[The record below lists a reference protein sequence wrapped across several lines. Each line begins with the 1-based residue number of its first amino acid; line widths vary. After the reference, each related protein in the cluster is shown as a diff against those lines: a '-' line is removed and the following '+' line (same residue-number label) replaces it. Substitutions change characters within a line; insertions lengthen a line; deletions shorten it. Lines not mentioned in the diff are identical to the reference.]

1 MSVMIC
7 GSLAFDTI
15 MVFPER
21 FKDHILPDKTHMLN
35 VAFLV
40 PELHRNFGG
49 CAGNIAYTLK
59 KLGGEPIPMATVG
72 ADFAQYREYLER
84 LGINQDFVSTIETE
98 WTAQAFITTDLDD
111 NQITAFHP
119 GAMSHNHRQT
129 IPKNMGI
136 TYGSISPDGKQAMLD
151 HSEQFASAGIPHL
164 FDPGQGLPM
173 FNGDELF
180 GMIKNATWLTLNS
193 YEWAMLKEK
202 TGLSRNT
209 VIDHLAGGVIITHGA
224 EGSELITK
232 AGEVKIPPVK
242 PEGIVDPTGC
252 GDAYRAGLLFG
263 LDQGWDPV
271 DAARLGSL
279 MGSIKI
285 AHSGPQ
291 HHDFTL
297 DGIREQFQV
306 AFGSP
311 MPSF

>member
-59 KLGGEPIPMATVG
+59 KLGGEPVPMATVG
-72 ADFAQYREYLER
+72 ADFGQYREYLAG
-84 LGINQDFVSTIETE
+84 LDITQDFVSTIETE

-119 GAMSHNHRQT
+119 GAMTHNHRQVV
-129 IPKNMGI
+129 PKDHGI
-136 TYGSISPDGKQAMLD
+136 TYGSISPDGKEAMLE
-151 HSEQFASAGIPHL
+151 HSEQFAAANIPHL

-180 GMIKNATWLTLNS
+180 AMIKNATWLTLNS
-193 YEWAMLKEK
+193 YEWAMLKDK
-202 TGLSRNT
+202 TGLSRQT
-209 VIDHLAGGVIITHGA
+209 VIEHLDGGVIITHGA
-224 EGSELITK
+224 DGSELITR
-232 AGEVKIPPVK
+232 ESETRIPAVEPQ
-242 PEGIVDPTGC
+242 GIVDPTGC

-285 AHSGPQ
+285 AHGGPQ
-291 HHDFTL
+291 HHDFTQ
-297 DGIREQFQV
+297 DDIRQQFER
-306 AFGSP
+306 AFQSP
-311 MPSF
+311 MPQ

>member
-40 PELHRNFGG
+40 PKLHRNFGG

-59 KLGGEPIPMATVG
+59 KLGGQPVPMATVG
-72 ADFAQYREYLER
+72 ADFGQYRAYLAG
-84 LGINQDFVSTIETE
+84 LDISQDFVSTIETE

-119 GAMSHNHRQT
+119 GAMTHNHRQVV
-129 IPKNMGI
+129 PKDHGI
-136 TYGSISPDGKQAMLD
+136 TYGSISPDGKEAMLE
-151 HSEQFASAGIPHL
+151 HSDQFAAAGIPHL

-180 GMIKNATWLTLNS
+180 KMIKNATWLTLNS
-193 YEWAMLKEK
+193 YEWAMLKDK
-202 TGLSRNT
+202 TGLSRQT
-209 VIDHLAGGVIITHGA
+209 VIEHLDGGVIITHGA
-224 EGSELITK
+224 EGSELITR
-232 AGEVKIPPVK
+232 ESETRIPAVEPQ
-242 PEGIVDPTGC
+242 GIVDPTGC

-291 HHDFTL
+291 HHDFTV
-297 DGIREQFQV
+297 DEIRQQFQD
-306 AFGSP
+306 AFQSP
-311 MPSF
+311 MPG

>member
-59 KLGGEPIPMATVG
+59 KLGGEPVPMATVG
-72 ADFAQYREYLER
+72 ADFGQYRAYLAG
-84 LGINQDFVSTIETE
+84 LDISQDFVSTIETE

-119 GAMSHNHRQT
+119 GAMTHNHRQVV
-129 IPKNMGI
+129 PKDHGI
-136 TYGSISPDGKQAMLD
+136 TYGSISPDGKEAMLE
-151 HSEQFASAGIPHL
+151 HSEQFAAANIPHL

-180 GMIKNATWLTLNS
+180 AMIKNATWLTLNS
-193 YEWAMLKEK
+193 YEWAMLKDK
-202 TGLSRNT
+202 TGLSRQT
-209 VIDHLAGGVIITHGA
+209 VIEHLDGGVIITHGA
-224 EGSELITK
+224 EGSELITR
-232 AGEVKIPPVK
+232 ESETRIPAVEPQ
-242 PEGIVDPTGC
+242 GIVDPTGC

-291 HHDFTL
+291 HHDFTP
-297 DGIREQFQV
+297 DDIRQQFER
-306 AFGSP
+306 AFQSP
-311 MPSF
+311 MPQ

>member
-59 KLGGEPIPMATVG
+59 KLGGEPVPMATVG
-72 ADFAQYREYLER
+72 ADFGQYREYLAG
-84 LGINQDFVSTIETE
+84 LDITQDFVSTIETE

-119 GAMSHNHRQT
+119 GAMTHNHRQVV
-129 IPKNMGI
+129 PKDHGI
-136 TYGSISPDGKQAMLD
+136 TYGSISPDGKEAMLE
-151 HSEQFASAGIPHL
+151 HSEQFARASIPHL

-180 GMIKNATWLTLNS
+180 AMIKNATWLTLNS
-193 YEWAMLKEK
+193 YEWAMLKDK
-202 TGLSRNT
+202 TGLSRQT
-209 VIDHLAGGVIITHGA
+209 VIEHLDGGVIITHGA
-224 EGSELITK
+224 DGSELITR
-232 AGEVKIPPVK
+232 ESETRIPAVK
-242 PEGIVDPTGC
+242 PQGIVDPTGC

-285 AHSGPQ
+285 AHGGPQ
-291 HHDFTL
+291 HHDFTPL
-297 DGIREQFQV
+297 EIRQQYQQ
-306 AFGSP
+306 AFNTP
-311 MPSF
+311 MPD

>member
-1 MSVMIC
+1 MSIMIC

-59 KLGGEPIPMATVG
+59 KLGGDPIPMATVG
-72 ADFAQYREYLER
+72 ADFAPYRDYLET
-84 LGINQDFVSTIETE
+84 LGINQDYVSMMESE

-119 GAMSHNHRQT
+119 GAMAENRHQA
-129 IPKNMGI
+129 IPVDQNI
-136 TYGSISPDGKQAMLD
+136 TYGSISPDGKEAMLT
-151 HSEQFASAGIPHL
+151 HSAQFAAAGIPHL

-180 GMIKNATWLTLNS
+180 EMIQHATWLTLNS
-193 YEWAMLKEK
+193 YEWEMLKEK
-202 TGLSRNT
+202 TGLSRET
-209 VIDHLAGGVIITHGA
+209 VIDHLEGGAIITHGA
-224 EGSELITK
+224 DGSELITK
-232 AGEVKIPPVK
+232 EGETKIKAVAPK
-242 PEGIVDPTGC
+242 AIVDPTGC
-252 GDAYRAGLLFG
+252 GDAYRAGLLYG
-263 LDQGWDPV
+263 LDRGWTPV
-271 DAARLGSL
+271 EAAQLGSL
-279 MGSIKI
+279 LGAMKI

-297 DGIREQFQV
+297 QSIRADYEAHFGI
-306 AFGSP
+306 A
-311 MPSF
+311 MPE

>member
-40 PELHRNFGG
+40 PKLHRNFGG

-59 KLGGEPIPMATVG
+59 KLGGQPVPMATVG
-72 ADFAQYREYLER
+72 ADFGQYRAYLAG
-84 LGINQDFVSTIETE
+84 LDISQDFVSTIETE

-119 GAMSHNHRQT
+119 GAMTHNHRQVV
-129 IPKNMGI
+129 PKDHGI
-136 TYGSISPDGKQAMLD
+136 TYGSISPDGKEAMLE
-151 HSEQFASAGIPHL
+151 HSDQFAAAGIPHL

-180 GMIKNATWLTLNS
+180 KMIKNATWLTLNS
-193 YEWAMLKEK
+193 YEWAMLKDK
-202 TGLSRNT
+202 TGLSRQT
-209 VIDHLAGGVIITHGA
+209 VIEHLDGGVIITHGA
-224 EGSELITK
+224 EGSELITR
-232 AGEVKIPPVK
+232 ASETRIPAVEPQ
-242 PEGIVDPTGC
+242 GIVDPTGC

-291 HHDFTL
+291 HHDFTV
-297 DGIREQFQV
+297 DEIRQQFQD
-306 AFGSP
+306 AFQSP
-311 MPSF
+311 MPG

>member
-40 PELHRNFGG
+40 PKLHRNFGG

-59 KLGGEPIPMATVG
+59 KLGGQPVPMATVG
-72 ADFAQYREYLER
+72 ADFGQYRAYLAG
-84 LGINQDFVSTIETE
+84 LDISQDFVSTIETE

-119 GAMSHNHRQT
+119 GAMTHNHRQVV
-129 IPKNMGI
+129 PADHGI
-136 TYGSISPDGKQAMLD
+136 TYGSISPDGKEAMLE
-151 HSEQFASAGIPHL
+151 HSDQFAAAGIPHL

-180 GMIKNATWLTLNS
+180 KMIKNATWLTLNS
-193 YEWAMLKEK
+193 YEWAMLKDK
-202 TGLSRNT
+202 TGLSRQT
-209 VIDHLAGGVIITHGA
+209 VIEHLDGGVIITHGA
-224 EGSELITK
+224 EGSELITR
-232 AGEVKIPPVK
+232 ESETRIPAVEPQ
-242 PEGIVDPTGC
+242 GIVDPTGC

-291 HHDFTL
+291 HHDFTV
-297 DGIREQFQV
+297 DEIRQQFQD
-306 AFGSP
+306 AFQSP
-311 MPSF
+311 MPG

>member
-1 MSVMIC
+1 MSIMIC

-59 KLGGEPIPMATVG
+59 KLGGDPIPMATVG
-72 ADFAQYREYLER
+72 SDCGQYLEHLER
-84 LGINQDFVSTIETE
+84 LGISRDYVTTIEAE

-119 GAMSHNHRQT
+119 GAMTQNHRQSVPT
-129 IPKNMGI
+129 DAGI
-136 TYGSISPDGKQAMLD
+136 RYGSISPDGKEAMLQ
-151 HSEQFASAGIPHL
+151 HSDEFAKAGIPHL

-180 GMIKNATWLTLNS
+180 HMINNATWLTLNS

-202 TGLSRNT
+202 TGLSRQT
-209 VIDHLAGGVIITHGA
+209 VIDHLSGGVIITHGA

-232 AGEVKIPPVK
+232 DREVRIAPVT
-242 PEGIVDPTGC
+242 PEAIIDPTGC

-263 LDQGWDPV
+263 LSQDWDPV

-279 MGSIKI
+279 MGAIKI

-291 HHDFTL
+291 HHDFSL
-297 DGIREQFQV
+297 DAIRAAFEAHFQT
-306 AFGSP
+306 P
-311 MPSF
+311 MPN